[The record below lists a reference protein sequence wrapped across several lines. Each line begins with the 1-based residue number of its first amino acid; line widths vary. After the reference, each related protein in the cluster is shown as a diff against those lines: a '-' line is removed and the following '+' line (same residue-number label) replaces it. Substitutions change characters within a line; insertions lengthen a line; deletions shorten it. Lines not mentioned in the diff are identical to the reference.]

1 MGKQD
6 SMEEKLWKTAIKLRG
21 SVEASEYKH
30 IVLGL
35 IFLKYAGDKFEQ
47 QQNKLIS
54 EGKEKYIDI
63 PEFYSKDNIFFLP
76 ENTRWSYII
85 DNAKQDNITTILDTA
100 FADIEKKNKSLRGA
114 LPSNYYTRLDLE
126 KKKLTSLL
134 DVINSIDTTD
144 DTEQDIIGRVYEYF
158 LGQFAIK
165 EGIGK
170 GEFYT
175 PKSVVSLIAEIIEP
189 YDGTIYDPCC
199 GSGGMFVQSL
209 KFIKSHQGN
218 TKNVSVYGQEN
229 VSTTRKLALMN
240 LAIRGISA
248 DLGKKAADTFFD
260 DQHIDKRFDYIM
272 ANPPFNIS
280 DWREE
285 NELITDYRWNGYDV
299 PPTSNAN
306 YAWILHI
313 LSKLSENGIGGI
325 ILANGSLNTSDTKEY
340 NIRKTLIENN
350 LIEAIL
356 VLPAKLF
363 YSTNIPVTLWILN
376 KNKKQRSIVKNNK
389 IINFRDRK
397 NEILFMD
404 LRNFGS
410 IYNKKFVELTQG
422 DRDKIVNIIHTWQT
436 EDYSSKYKDIPEL
449 CYSASIEEIREKEYK
464 LAPSAYIEFKNN
476 NEDEMDFDKEMTK
489 LSQELSELLKEEVD
503 STNKLIKIMEDLN
516 YEIQL

>member
-1 MGKQD
+1 MLFR
-6 SMEEKLWKTAIKLRG
+6 S
-21 SVEASEYKH
+21 
-30 IVLGL
+30 
-35 IFLKYAGDKFEQ
+35 
-47 QQNKLIS
+47 
-54 EGKEKYIDI
+54 
-63 PEFYSKDNIFFLP
+63 
-76 ENTRWSYII
+76 
-85 DNAKQDNITTILDTA
+85 
-100 FADIEKKNKSLRGA
+100 
-114 LPSNYYTRLDLE
+114 
-126 KKKLTSLL
+126 
-134 DVINSIDTTD
+134 
-144 DTEQDIIGRVYEYF
+144 
-158 LGQFAIK
+158 
-165 EGIGK
+165 
-170 GEFYT
+170 
-175 PKSVVSLIAEIIEP
+175 
-189 YDGTIYDPCC
+189 
-199 GSGGMFVQSL
+199 
-209 KFIKSHQGN
+209 
-218 TKNVSVYGQEN
+218 
-229 VSTTRKLALMN
+229 
-240 LAIRGISA
+240 
-248 DLGKKAADTFFD
+248 
-260 DQHIDKRFDYIM
+260 
-272 ANPPFNIS
+272 
-280 DWREE
+280 
-285 NELITDYRWNGYDV
+285 
-299 PPTSNAN
+299 
-306 YAWILHI
+306 LHI

>member
-165 EGIGK
+165 EGKGK

-325 ILANGSLNTSDTKEY
+325 ILANGSIQEIAEIHRLMGEEQRETESNITS
-340 NIRKTLIENN
+340 
-350 LIEAIL
+350 
-356 VLPAKLF
+356 P
-363 YSTNIPVTLWILN
+363 
-376 KNKKQRSIVKNNK
+376 QRS
-389 IINFRDRK
+389 
-397 NEILFMD
+397 E
-404 LRNFGS
+404 
-410 IYNKKFVELTQG
+410 KF
-422 DRDKIVNIIHTWQT
+422 D
-436 EDYSSKYKDIPEL
+436 
-449 CYSASIEEIREKEYK
+449 
-464 LAPSAYIEFKNN
+464 
-476 NEDEMDFDKEMTK
+476 M
-489 LSQELSELLKEEVD
+489 
-503 STNKLIKIMEDLN
+503 
-516 YEIQL
+516 

>member
-1 MGKQD
+1 
-6 SMEEKLWKTAIKLRG
+6 
-21 SVEASEYKH
+21 
-30 IVLGL
+30 
-35 IFLKYAGDKFEQ
+35 
-47 QQNKLIS
+47 
-54 EGKEKYIDI
+54 
-63 PEFYSKDNIFFLP
+63 
-76 ENTRWSYII
+76 
-85 DNAKQDNITTILDTA
+85 
-100 FADIEKKNKSLRGA
+100 
-114 LPSNYYTRLDLE
+114 
-126 KKKLTSLL
+126 
-134 DVINSIDTTD
+134 
-144 DTEQDIIGRVYEYF
+144 
-158 LGQFAIK
+158 
-165 EGIGK
+165 
-170 GEFYT
+170 
-175 PKSVVSLIAEIIEP
+175 
-189 YDGTIYDPCC
+189 
-199 GSGGMFVQSL
+199 
-209 KFIKSHQGN
+209 
-218 TKNVSVYGQEN
+218 
-229 VSTTRKLALMN
+229 
-240 LAIRGISA
+240 
-248 DLGKKAADTFFD
+248 
-260 DQHIDKRFDYIM
+260 M

-449 CYSASIEEIREKEYK
+449 CYSASIEE
-464 LAPSAYIEFKNN
+464 
-476 NEDEMDFDKEMTK
+476 
-489 LSQELSELLKEEVD
+489 
-503 STNKLIKIMEDLN
+503 NKRKRI
-516 YEIQL
+516 